1 MKRRTLVS
9 CCLAA
14 LALGGAMS
22 AAAQTFPSKPLKV
35 IVPYPA
41 GGATDNLARQL
52 SVVLAEKL
60 GQPVVVE
67 NRPGGSTV
75 IAAQA
80 LIAAPADGYTL
91 AIFDPSTVSMNQHLF
106 KRPSYDPEKSI
117 TPVGMLVRIPFA
129 LMVPANS
136 PMNTVADYVNA
147 AKAKPGTI
155 SFGHSGAGNP
165 VHLSGEM
172 FKAAAGIDITQVPYR
187 GGAPAIQDLIGG
199 QVPSLF
205 MDIPSSMQHVK
216 AGRIKVLGVT
226 SAKRSEQLP
235 NVPTIAESGFPGYEA
250 GSWFSAFVPAGTP
263 QPVIAKLNATIR
275 EAMATPQITNWVR
288 GQSFEM
294 AVSSPEELANVIKGD
309 TKKYGDVIK
318 RLGFSLDN

>member
-91 AIFDPSTVSMNQHLF
+91 AIFDPSTVAMNQHLF

-165 VHLSGEM
+165 VHLSGEI

-205 MDIPSSMQHVK
+205 MDIPSSIQHVK

-235 NVPTIAESGFPGYEA
+235 NVPTIAEAGFPGYEA

-288 GQSFEM
+288 SQSFEM
-294 AVSSPEELANVIKGD
+294 AVSSPEELAAVIKGD

>member
-22 AAAQTFPSKPLKV
+22 AAAQTFPSKALKI

-52 SVVLAEKL
+52 SVVLGEKL
-60 GQPVVVE
+60 GQSVVVE

-80 LIAAPADGYTL
+80 LIAAPADGYTV

-165 VHLSGEM
+165 VHLSGEI
-172 FKAAAGIDITQVPYR
+172 FKAAAGVDITQVPYR

-235 NVPTIAESGFPGYEA
+235 NVPTIAEAGFPGYEA

-275 EAMATPQITNWVR
+275 EAMATPQLTNWVR

-294 AVSSPEELANVIKGD
+294 AVSSPEELAAVIKED

>member
-22 AAAQTFPSKPLKV
+22 AAAQTFPSKALKI

-52 SVVLAEKL
+52 SVVLGEKL

-80 LIAAPADGYTL
+80 LIAAPADGYTV

-165 VHLSGEM
+165 VHLSGEI
-172 FKAAAGIDITQVPYR
+172 FKAAAGVDITQVPYR

-235 NVPTIAESGFPGYEA
+235 NVPTIAEAGFPGYEA

-275 EAMATPQITNWVR
+275 EAMATPQLTNWVR

-294 AVSSPEELANVIKGD
+294 AVSSPEELAAVIKED